1 MKIFIDTIFKYGIVI
16 YFKICY
22 NALVLGGENMS
33 YNATYSKIYRAL
45 LQTSGE
51 FDMKSVMITAY
62 LSSPEHFTKAQIKE
76 IALQV
81 LDDSLHNGMVRM
93 ISDGVY
99 ESIFSK
105 ESQALEDAIKV
116 GSAHN
121 WKDDD
126 SLSRDIRASIFN
138 NQAENEED
146 ILSK

>member
-1 MKIFIDTIFKYGIVI
+1 
-16 YFKICY
+16 
-22 NALVLGGENMS
+22 MS
-33 YNATYSKIYRAL
+33 YNGTYSKIYRAL

-99 ESIFSK
+99 ESIFAK
-105 ESQALEDAIKV
+105 ESQTLEDTIKV
-116 GSAHN
+116 GSEHN

-126 SLSRDIRASIFN
+126 SLSRGIRASIFN
-138 NQAENEED
+138 NQAQNEED